1 MAVISEDHIE
11 QVVIQ
16 EFVEL
21 GYHYLNGAD
30 ISPDGHSPEREYN
43 EVVLKSRFQN
53 AIARIN
59 PTVPADA
66 QEEALRKVL
75 RSESPNLFQN
85 NYQFHKYLTDGVD
98 IEYRKEDR
106 IAGDKIWLIDYE
118 KPENNEFLV
127 VNQFTIIEG
136 NINKR
141 PDIIL
146 FVNGLPLVVIELKNA
161 VDENAKISTAFNQL
175 QTYKQAIPSLF
186 HYNALLI
193 VSDGWDALYGSL
205 TAPKQFFVP
214 WKSIDGNVVADV
226 DMPQME
232 VMAKGMLNKKVLLD
246 LIRHYIV
253 FHQNKDQITK
263 IVPRYHQYFAV
274 NKAVEQTKRATGFA
288 LHPSGGAGG
297 GLGDKRAG
305 VIWHTQG
312 SGKSLSM
319 VFYAGK
325 LVLALNNPTLV
336 VLTDRNDLDDQLF
349 DTFTSSQDLLRQTP
363 VQAENRDHLKSLL
376 SVSSGGIVFTTIQ
389 KFLPEIEDK
398 IELADG
404 KFKNIK
410 GQFDELS
417 DRRNI
422 VVIADEAHRSQYDFM
437 DGFAKHMRDALPN
450 ASFIG
455 FTGTPIEN
463 TDKNTQAVFGDYID
477 VYDIQQAVE
486 DGATVRIFYENRLA
500 KINLK
505 EEEKPRVDAEFEELT
520 EGEELTSSQQLKAK
534 WARLEAIVGN
544 EHRLQLI
551 AADIVKHFEERN
563 AILDGKAMIVCMS
576 RRICVELYNEIVKI
590 RPDWHSDD
598 DTEGAIKVVM
608 TGSSSDPLSFQP
620 HVRNKPKRKALG
632 ERLKDPKD
640 KLKIAIVRDMWL
652 TGFDAPAMH
661 TLYIDKPMKGHN
673 LMQAIARVN
682 RVYKDKEG
690 GLIVDYI
697 GIATELKK
705 ALSVY
710 TDNGGKGSPTFDQ
723 EEAASVMMGK
733 YEVVAQM
740 FSEQPTDKSQPKGFD
755 YNSFFSL
762 SPKQKLYF
770 PIQAA
775 NFILGLDNGKDRFI
789 NAVSALIKS
798 FAISVPHP
806 YTVEIRDEVGLFQA
820 IKARIVKVTESTKG
834 GKTDEE
840 IETAIKQILSDA
852 IVSDEVVDIFDAAG
866 IKKPDI
872 SILSDEFLA
881 EIKGMQHKN
890 LAFELLKKL
899 LNDEIKTRRTT
910 NIVQSKKFSEM
921 LDQAVRN
928 YQNNL
933 ISSAEIIDEMIRL
946 AKDIKAA
953 DRKGEDLGLDFRE
966 FAFYSALEVNDSAV
980 AVLGDDVLRHIARE
994 LVDTVRKNTSID
1006 WTVRENVQAKMRI
1019 AVKKI
1024 LRKHGYP
1031 PDMELKA
1038 TETVIEQ
1045 AKLLANELNDPKI
1058 YTIGNSANNLIAA
1071 EPK

>member
-1 MAVISEDHIE
+1 MAVISEDNIE
-11 QVVIQ
+11 QIIIQ
-16 EFVEL
+16 EFIEL
-21 GYHYLNGAD
+21 GYQYINGTD
-30 ISPDGHSPEREYN
+30 ISPDGSMPEREYN
-43 EVVLKSRFQN
+43 EVVLKNRLQE
-53 AIARIN
+53 AISKLN
-59 PTVPADA
+59 PTIPYEA

-75 RSESPNLFQN
+75 RSDSPELFQN
-85 NYQFHKYLTDGVD
+85 NYQFHKYLTEGVD
-98 IEYRKEDR
+98 VEYRKGNR
-106 IAGDKIWLIDYE
+106 IAGDKVWLIDY
-118 KPENNEFLV
+118 KNPSNNEFLV
-127 VNQFTIIEG
+127 INQFTVIEG
-136 NINKR
+136 NTNKR
-141 PDIIL
+141 PDVIL

-161 VDENAKISTAFNQL
+161 ADENADVNAAFNQL
-175 QTYKQAIPSLF
+175 QTYKHTIPSLF
-186 HYNALLI
+186 QYNALLI
-193 VSDGWDALYGSL
+193 ASDGWDALYGSL
-205 TAPKQFFVP
+205 TSPKQFFVP
-214 WKSIDGNVVADV
+214 WKSIDGQFVADENI
-226 DMPQME
+226 PQME
-232 VMAKGMLNKKVLLD
+232 VMAKGMLNKEVLPD
-246 LIRHYIV
+246 LIRHFTI
-253 FHQNKDQITK
+253 FHQNKEKITK

-274 NKAVEQTKRATGFA
+274 NKAVEATRKA
-288 LHPSGGAGG
+288 TAEN
-297 GLGDKRAG
+297 GDQRAG

-319 VFYAGK
+319 AFYAGK

-336 VLTDRNDLDDQLF
+336 ILTDRNDLDDQLF
-349 DTFTSSQDLLRQTP
+349 ETFSLSQDILRQTP
-363 VQAENRDHLKSLL
+363 AQAKNREDLKQKL
-376 SVSSGGIVFTTIQ
+376 SVTSGGIVFTTIQ
-389 KFLPEIEDK
+389 KFLPEIEEK
-398 IELADG
+398 IDLGNG

-410 GQFDELS
+410 GQFEELS
-417 DRRNI
+417 NRRNI

-500 KINLK
+500 KISLK

-520 EGEELTSSQQLKAK
+520 ESEELTDQQKLKAK

-544 EHRLQLI
+544 KHRLSLI

-563 AILDGKAMIVCMS
+563 AILDGKAMIVGMS
-576 RRICVELYNEIVKI
+576 RRICVDLYEAIIKI

-598 DTEGAIKVVM
+598 DAEGTIKVVM
-608 TGSSSDPLSFQP
+608 TGSSSDPLNFQP
-620 HVRNKPKRKALG
+620 HIRNKPKRKALG

-640 KLKIAIVRDMWL
+640 SLKLAIVRDMWL
-652 TGFDAPAMH
+652 TGFDAPSMH

-690 GLIVDYI
+690 GLVVDYI
-697 GIATELKK
+697 GIATDLKK

-710 TDNGGKGSPTFDQ
+710 TESGGKGKPAFDQ
-723 EEAASVMMGK
+723 EEAASVMMSK
-733 YEVVAQM
+733 YEIVSQM
-740 FSEQPTDKSQPKGFD
+740 FVEQPTDKTQPKGFD
-755 YNSFFSL
+755 YKSFFGL
-762 SPKQKLYF
+762 TPKEKLYF

-775 NFILGLDNGKDRFI
+775 NYILGLEDGKVRYT
-789 NAVSALIKS
+789 NAVTALSKS

-806 YTVEIRDEVGLFQA
+806 YTNDIRDELGLFQA
-820 IKARIVKVTESTKG
+820 IKSRIVKVTQSNKA
-834 GKTDEE
+834 KSDEE

-852 IVSDEVVDIFDAAG
+852 VVADEVVDIFDAAG

-881 EIKGMQHKN
+881 EVKGMQHKN
-890 LAFELLKKL
+890 LALELLKKL
-899 LNDEIKTRRTT
+899 LSDEIKTRQKT

-921 LDQAVRN
+921 IENAVRN

-933 ISSAEIIDEMIRL
+933 ITSAQVIEELINL
-946 AKDIKAA
+946 AKEIKEA
-953 DRKGEDLGLDFRE
+953 DRKGDELGLDFRE

-980 AVLGDDVLRHIARE
+980 AVLGDDILRHIARE
-994 LVDTVRKNTSID
+994 LVDTIRKNSSID

-1031 PDMELKA
+1031 PDLELKA

-1045 AKLLANELNDPKI
+1045 AKMMASEFSKTKEYKI
-1058 YTIGNSANNLIAA
+1058 NPCSDMSIAA
-1071 EPK
+1071 EPKE